1 MQRYNSKNS
10 ITSIGSSSRV
20 GEKKPLPT
28 HMIIQRENDNRMIL
42 LPVTHLVNSSV
53 ARVKLNN
60 TATFKTDLNNRKQER
75 GRILQFGNK
84 EECAEQ
90 LQVFEMTADI
100 DAYEKTNHDD
110 DEEEKRKAE
119 EQKKDKQSKLQESSK
134 KSSTTPFYD
143 LNRTNTGLNRN
154 ISIAS
159 SKKQTTNVIKNKENI
174 KSKYL
179 QIDEE
184 HEQNDVSLY
193 KSNELFSCLMEEAS
207 SEEDSNNITSK
218 DSFDDN
224 TLSKKNVQRHTT
236 NSIRKG
242 KQQSDPS
249 SKKLS
254 NKDQDENRFIS
265 KSQITT
271 GAPSRDID
279 KHVDC
284 DATTY
289 ETVGLDQELNFN
301 DNDVMCCYE
310 VLSKKYDKLVVE
322 HRALQHAH
330 DRLFKEIQLL
340 KRTTMPMPNAACREW
355 IISMGNFFTSKCSKT
370 DIQTHAKALKISNV
384 RDLID
389 CIENTTTSTAR
400 QVVKLLYSSHELE
413 TKSGTDIPQEQREAI
428 RAFAESQRGPVSK
441 YEFNE
446 AIDGVFRSA
455 KNAVKKAQQHREESA
470 SNNNSKKSSQ
480 SINKGQ
486 KTLTQMMEKK
496 KVLQSNPNRTILD
509 KENKHGEEI
518 HEDNE

>member
-289 ETVGLDQELNFN
+289 ETVGL
-301 DNDVMCCYE
+301 
-310 VLSKKYDKLVVE
+310 
-322 HRALQHAH
+322 A
-330 DRLFKEIQLL
+330 
-340 KRTTMPMPNAACREW
+340 MPNAACREW